1 MPQLDISTY
10 PGQLLWLLITFVVLF
25 FILRRVA
32 LPRIAD
38 VLEARQDKIDDD
50 LKKAASLKEEA
61 DAVMAEYDAALAEA
75 RANAHETLRSAQE
88 SWQAEAD
95 KQSEALNARLL
106 EQTREAE
113 SRIAAAKN
121 EALQNLSD
129 AVVEVASSA
138 TARLLGAPVPEGQVK
153 KTVDE
158 VMGSKG

>member
-10 PGQLLWLLITFVVLF
+10 PGQLLWLLITFVALY

-50 LKKAASLKEEA
+50 LKKAGSLKEEA
-61 DAVMAEYDAALAEA
+61 EAVMAEYDKALTEA
-75 RANAHETLRSAQE
+75 RANAHETLRAAQE

-95 KQSEALNARLL
+95 RQSEALSARLA

-113 SRIAAAKN
+113 GRIAAAKN
-121 EALQNLSD
+121 EALTNLNA

-138 TARLLGAPVPEGQVK
+138 TARLLGSPVSEDQVK
-153 KTVDE
+153 RTVDD
-158 VMGSKG
+158 VMGGKS